1 MTTRE
6 PVSGAIQHNAS
17 LVGPRRYGA
26 ALGTAA
32 TSGIL
37 PKEGYRQR
45 SRDNLVRQKIQARL
59 AMLNGKGQV

>member
-1 MTTRE
+1 MTTRD
-6 PVSGAIQHNAS
+6 PISGAIQHNPA

-26 ALGTAA
+26 NASHTA

-45 SRDNLVRQKIQARL
+45 SRDQGVRKRIQERL
-59 AMLNGKGQV
+59 AMLNGGRG